1 MIPSFFLMSRPRLT
15 LHGILARYHFG
26 VTLLAVTLAWI
37 AILLAGMTAL
47 KSYAHQ
53 NLDMAAQ
60 LASYGVEPGL
70 VFNDQAAIQEA
81 IDPLIRKDGIA
92 RIRVLNS
99 LGNPLL
105 DRRSTTT
112 DPAPFM
118 TQMLLPTAVHAPIFH
133 NGLELGGV
141 QVWGDSSA
149 VMRFA
154 KLGLLTGL
162 ACLALTIVGSMAL
175 ARRIDR
181 DLVQPLSDM
190 ALLAHDVRLHRHFEK
205 RVQPV
210 GVAELDRLGGDI
222 NALLEEL
229 QGWQIGM
236 EHERA
241 QLAHQAMHDPL
252 TTLPNRTAFD
262 EHLRQRIA
270 MAQTAGGQHAS
281 FALIFIDADN
291 FKQANDQYGH
301 AMGDHVL
308 IELSRRIHDA
318 TKDQDFAARLGGD
331 EFVIILDKLD
341 SASSVDQFSAQLKT
355 SVGRPIPLPGKGLY
369 DATISVGFAF
379 YPADGTSAS
388 DLLTAADA
396 AMYADKFSRKI

>member
-1 MIPSFFLMSRPRLT
+1 MIPSFFIMSRQRPT
-15 LHGILARYHFG
+15 LHAILARYHFG

-70 VFNDQAAIQEA
+70 VFNDQAALQEA
-81 IDPLIRKDGIA
+81 IDPLIQKDGIA
-92 RIRVLNS
+92 RIRVMNS

-105 DRRSTTT
+105 DLRSTTP

-118 TQMLLPTAVHAPIFH
+118 TQLLLPDAVHAPIFH
-133 NGLELGGV
+133 NGLELGGI
-141 QVWGDSSA
+141 QVWGDSGA
-149 VMRFA
+149 LIRFA
-154 KLGLLTGL
+154 RLGLLTGI
-162 ACLALTIVGSMAL
+162 ACLALTILGSMAL

-181 DLVQPLSDM
+181 DLVKPLSDM
-190 ALLAHDVRLHRHFEK
+190 AMLAHDVRLHRHFEK

-222 NALLEEL
+222 NALLAEL
-229 QGWQIGM
+229 HGWQIGV
-236 EHERA
+236 ENERA
-241 QLAHQAMHDPL
+241 QLTHQATHDPL
-252 TTLPNRTAFD
+252 TTLPNRSAFD
-262 EHLRQRIA
+262 DHLRQRMDRA
-270 MAQTAGGQHAS
+270 NKADSDRAPFG
-281 FALIFIDADN
+281 LVFIDADN
-291 FKQANDQYGH
+291 FKQTNDQYGH

-308 IELSRRIHDA
+308 IELSRRIHA
-318 TKDQDFAARLGGD
+318 VTKEQDFAARLGGD
-331 EFVIILDKLD
+331 EFVIVLDKID
-341 SASSVDQFSAQLKT
+341 PDFSIDQFSNQLKA
-355 SVGRPIPLPGKGLY
+355 SVGRPIPLPGIGLY

-379 YPADGTSAS
+379 FPADGTTAS

-396 AMYADKFSRKI
+396 AMYADKFSRKL